1 MEIYLML
8 QQNLTKALIY
18 QMSWA
23 KYQKVHTGTVDKGY
37 PHGKQP
43 IVMQLREGVSITE
56 KKYRFYMYFS
66 PDDYSYHFS

>member
-56 KKYRFYMYFS
+56 KKPLLHVFLS
-66 PDDYSYHFS
+66 